1 MGTTMP
7 SQAPPEQF
15 RMTARPVEARR
26 RASGAAAAPRST
38 REAVVATGVVVLWIG
53 IAAGLLAWGFSYY
66 HTPLQERAY
75 SALHDRFKPSGTV
88 GLGYGF
94 VGTAM
99 MLVGVLGYSL
109 RRRARGLQRV
119 GRLRTWLN
127 VHIFLA
133 TMGPFLIL
141 LHTSFKFGGL
151 VSIAFW
157 SMVAVVAS
165 GVFGRYVY
173 VRIPKSLSGQF
184 LSLKAVEEQ
193 RDRMLQVIAER
204 SGLSAVELDQIH
216 RTARRPSPRG
226 FAGALLRSLWFD
238 LTEKR
243 HARRIQHLLAAKG
256 VPPQARATAARL
268 FIEES
273 ALEGQMALLTPFQ
286 RLFRYWH
293 LFHMPLAFVML
304 IVVLVHVAVAIVLGY
319 TWIF

>member
-1 MGTTMP
+1 MSTHAP
-7 SQAPPEQF
+7 SEQL
-15 RMTARPVEARR
+15 RMITRPVEVRR
-26 RASGAAAAPRST
+26 RASGSAAAPRST
-38 REAVVATGVVVLWIG
+38 RETVIAVGVVLLWIT

-66 HTPLQERAY
+66 RTPFQERAY
-75 SALHDRFKPSGTV
+75 SALHERFKPSGTV

-94 VGTAM
+94 IGTAM

-109 RRRARGLQRV
+109 RRRARGLQGV

-165 GVFGRYVY
+165 GVFGRYLY

-184 LSLKAVEEQ
+184 LSLRAVEEQ
-193 RDRMLQVIAER
+193 RDRMLQTIAER
-204 SGLSAVELDQIH
+204 SGLSAVDVDRIH
-216 RTARRPSPRG
+216 RASRRPPPRG
-226 FAGALLRSLWFD
+226 FAGTLWRSLWFD
-238 LTEKR
+238 LTQRR
-243 HARRIQHLLAAKG
+243 HARRVQRLLAGKG
-256 VPPQARATAARL
+256 VPALARATAARL
-268 FIEES
+268 FVEEA
-273 ALEGQMALLTPFQ
+273 ALEQQMALLTPFQ

-304 IVVLVHVAVAIVLGY
+304 VVVLVHVAVAILLGY